1 MDKHRILKEYFGY
14 DSFRAGQEQLV
25 DAILAGRDAFGVM
38 PTGAGKSLC
47 YQVPGLLLPGVTL
60 VVSPLIS
67 LMQDQVRALIEAG
80 APAAY
85 LNSAL
90 TPGQYRHALRNARQG
105 QYKIIYVA
113 PERLLTPLFSEF
125 AKSVQISLVAVD
137 EAHCVSQWGQDF
149 RPGYLQIAPFLR
161 ELPSRPPVAAFT
173 ATATAEVRRDVVRLL
188 QLHDPV
194 QVVTGFD
201 RKNLFY
207 EVRAPKDKK
216 RALLEILDGF
226 PQEAGIVYCATRKN
240 VEDVCDFLNQQ
251 GVRAARY
258 HAGLPKQERT
268 KNQEDFLYDRVRVM
282 VATNAFGMGIDK
294 SDVRFVVHFNM
305 PKDMESYYQ
314 EAGRAGRDGAPARCI
329 LLYSGTDVHTN
340 QFLITHSHTDGENLD
355 EKTRA
360 ALVQRDL
367 DRLRQMTFYS
377 TTTRCLRH
385 FILDYFGED
394 SPLRCD
400 NCGNCTQPGKDV
412 DITVDAQKILSCVKR
427 TGERF
432 GAALISEILR
442 GAKTARIRDRD
453 LDQQS
458 TYGLLQNLSD
468 LDVRARIDRLLDL
481 GCLVRSGGEYP
492 VLSLGPAARGVLFEG
507 QKVRMRVRRKHD
519 QTPRAR
525 RGEAL
530 QHPALYERLR
540 ALRAEIAKKQ
550 SVPAFVVFTDAT
562 LREMC
567 AQLPQD
573 EPALLRVSGMGEKK
587 MRRYGT
593 RFLKE
598 ICDYVAQKG
607 AS

>member
-25 DAILAGRDAFGVM
+25 DAILAGRDVFGVM

-47 YQVPGLLLPGVTL
+47 YQVPALLLPGVTL

-161 ELPSRPPVAAFT
+161 GLTSRPPVAAFT

-188 QLHDPV
+188 ELRDPV

-201 RKNLFY
+201 RRNLYY

-216 RALLEILDGF
+216 RALLEILSGF

-258 HAGLPKQERT
+258 HAGLPKEERT

-305 PKDMESYYQ
+305 PKDLESYYQ

-367 DRLRQMTFYS
+367 ERLRQMTFYS

-385 FILDYFGED
+385 FILDYFGEE
-394 SPLRCD
+394 SPLTCDRCS
-400 NCGNCTQPGKDV
+400 NCTQPGKDV

-468 LDVRARIDRLLDL
+468 AEVRARIDRLLDL
-481 GCLVRSGGEYP
+481 GCLLRSGGEYP
-492 VLSLGPAARGVLFEG
+492 VLSLGPVARGVLFEG
-507 QKVRMRVRRKHD
+507 RKVRMRVRRKPLP
-519 QTPRAR
+519 TRVP

-587 MRRYGT
+587 MRRYGA
-593 RFLKE
+593 RFLE
-598 ICDYVAQKG
+598 AICDYVAQKG

>member
-188 QLHDPV
+188 KLHDPV

-305 PKDMESYYQ
+305 PKDLESYYQ

-367 DRLRQMTFYS
+367 ERLRQMTFYS

-385 FILDYFGED
+385 FILDYFGEE
-394 SPLRCD
+394 SPLTCDRCS
-400 NCGNCTQPGKDV
+400 NCTQPGKDV

-468 LDVRARIDRLLDL
+468 AEVRARIDRLLDL
-481 GCLVRSGGEYP
+481 GCLLRSGGEYP
-492 VLSLGPAARGVLFEG
+492 VLSLGPVARGVLFEG
-507 QKVRMRVRRKHD
+507 RKVRMRVRRKPLP
-519 QTPRAR
+519 TRVP

-587 MRRYGT
+587 MRRYGA
-593 RFLKE
+593 RFLE
-598 ICDYVAQKG
+598 AICDYVAQKG

>member
-25 DAILAGRDAFGVM
+25 DAILAGRDVFGVM

-47 YQVPGLLLPGVTL
+47 YQVPALLLPGVTL

-67 LMQDQVRALIEAG
+67 LMQDQVRALIEVG

-161 ELPSRPPVAAFT
+161 GLTSRPPVAAFT

-188 QLHDPV
+188 ELRDPV

-201 RKNLFY
+201 RRNLYY

-216 RALLEILDGF
+216 RALLEILAGF

-258 HAGLPKQERT
+258 HAGLPKEERT

-385 FILDYFGED
+385 FILDYFGEE
-394 SPLRCD
+394 SPLTCDRCS
-400 NCGNCTQPGKDV
+400 NCTQPGKDV

-468 LDVRARIDRLLDL
+468 AEVRARIDRLLDL
-481 GCLVRSGGEYP
+481 GCLLRSGGEYP
-492 VLSLGPAARGVLFEG
+492 VLSLGPVARGVLFEG
-507 QKVRMRVRRKHD
+507 RKVRMRVRRKPLP
-519 QTPRAR
+519 TRVP

-587 MRRYGT
+587 MRRYGA
-593 RFLKE
+593 RFLE
-598 ICDYVAQKG
+598 AICDYVAQKG

>member
-25 DAILAGRDAFGVM
+25 DAILAGRDVFGVM

-47 YQVPGLLLPGVTL
+47 YQVPALLLPGVTL

-161 ELPSRPPVAAFT
+161 GLTSRPPVAAFT

-188 QLHDPV
+188 ELRDPV

-201 RKNLFY
+201 RRNLYY

-216 RALLEILDGF
+216 RALLEILSGF

-305 PKDMESYYQ
+305 PKDLESYYQ

-367 DRLRQMTFYS
+367 ERLRQMTFYS

-385 FILDYFGED
+385 FILDYFGEE
-394 SPLRCD
+394 SPLTCDRCS
-400 NCGNCTQPGKDV
+400 NCTQPGKDV

-468 LDVRARIDRLLDL
+468 AEVRARIDRLLDL
-481 GCLVRSGGEYP
+481 GCLLRSGGEYP
-492 VLSLGPAARGVLFEG
+492 VLSLGPVARGVLFEG
-507 QKVRMRVRRKHD
+507 RKVRMRVRRKPLP
-519 QTPRAR
+519 TRVP

-587 MRRYGT
+587 MRRYGA
-593 RFLKE
+593 RFLE
-598 ICDYVAQKG
+598 AICDYVAQKG